1 MLWSLRSIQLC
12 EKPELTNRQFLM
24 SFVVKIIYIHEE
36 IGNVGVS
43 IKVSVCS
50 CLYLI

>member
-1 MLWSLRSIQLC
+1 M
-12 EKPELTNRQFLM
+12 F
-24 SFVVKIIYIHEE
+24 FVVTLNYIHEE

-50 CLYLI
+50 CLFDLIKQCCCAE